1 MPDIKKYC
9 KISGGSLIMH
19 TVELDHKVDHC
30 TFNTGQSTPNLF
42 IIDNYLIIRYT
53 MKFDIRSSKKCPFFK
68 VWTKI
73 HRTITGLSMPD
84 IRCNFIP
91 HEMRWKLAGLDRIS
105 GSTLCSNYCEYYRM
119 SGRNETKP

>member
-1 MPDIKKYC
+1 
-9 KISGGSLIMH
+9 MH

-30 TFNTGQSTPNLF
+30 TFITGQSTPNLI
-42 IIDNYLIIRYT
+42 IIDNYLIIKYT
-53 MKFDIRSSKKCPFFK
+53 IKFDIRSSNKCPFFK

-73 HRTITGLSMPD
+73 HRTITELSMPD

-105 GSTLCSNYCEYYRM
+105 GSTLCSNYREYYRM